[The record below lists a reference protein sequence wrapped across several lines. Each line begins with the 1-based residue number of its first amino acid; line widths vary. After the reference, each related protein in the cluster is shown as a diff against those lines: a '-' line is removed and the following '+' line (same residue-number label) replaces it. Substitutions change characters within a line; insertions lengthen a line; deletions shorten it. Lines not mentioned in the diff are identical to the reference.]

1 MTTHEVV
8 LSATHDPADSFCL
21 VFWVFSESSQNIL
34 EFLSVRLARR
44 DVDQLPKAFEH
55 GCICV
60 DGLVAY
66 PNQILI
72 CGQKVTV
79 SLRGHQE
86 ADVDSHWQVLWQNDE
101 LLKVYKPALLPVSR
115 TTRNLY
121 QTLISLVRRETPFVN
136 AQLLHRL
143 DTETSGVILLAKDS
157 AADKKWK
164 KHLEQLIVRKV
175 YHAWVTGL
183 PEWNQITFECELSEK
198 QGSEIRSQMYVVDPQ
213 ERERY
218 LKPKVSKTAFRVLQ
232 RQTGR
237 ALIEC
242 ELFTG
247 RKHQIRAQLA
257 HLGYPIIGD
266 KIYSHDG
273 RFYLKRLEQA
283 LTDDDFGTLGAQ
295 HHMLESKVI
304 ELNTEFNRE
313 LL

>member
-1 MTTHEVV
+1 M
-8 LSATHDPADSFCL
+8 
-21 VFWVFSESSQNIL
+21 
-34 EFLSVRLARR
+34 
-44 DVDQLPKAFEH
+44 
-55 GCICV
+55 
-60 DGLVAY
+60 
-66 PNQILI
+66 
-72 CGQKVTV
+72 
-79 SLRGHQE
+79 
-86 ADVDSHWQVLWQNDE
+86 
-101 LLKVYKPALLPVSR
+101 LPVSR

-143 DTETSGVILLAKDS
+143 DTETAGVILLAKDS

-164 KHLEQLIVRKV
+164 KQLEQLIVRKV

-183 PEWNQITFECELSEK
+183 PEWNQFTVECELSEK

-213 ERERY
+213 ERECY

-232 RQTGR
+232 RQTDR

-247 RKHQIRAQLA
+247 KKHQIRVQLA
-257 HLGYPIIGD
+257 HLGHPIIGD

-273 RFYLKRLEQA
+273 RFYVKRLAQP
-283 LTDDDFGTLGAQ
+283 LTDDDFAILGAP
-295 HHMLESKVI
+295 HHLLESKVV
-304 ELNTEFNRE
+304 ELNTEFNTE

>member
-1 MTTHEVV
+1 MTAND
-8 LSATHDPADSFCL
+8 LRPSAGHDSVDGFCIA
-21 VFWVFSESSQNIL
+21 FIVFSELPQYL
-34 EFLSVRLARR
+34 LAFLSLRLARH
-44 DVDQLPKAFEH
+44 DVDQLDHAFENEQV
-55 GCICV
+55 CV
-60 DGLVAY
+60 DGRVAY
-66 PNQILI
+66 PDQILI
-72 CGQKVTV
+72 SGQKVTLN
-79 SLRGHQE
+79 LRGHQE
-86 ADVDSHWQVLWQNDE
+86 ADVDSRWQVLWQNDE

-164 KHLEQLIVRKV
+164 KCLEQLIVKKV
-175 YHAWVTGL
+175 YHAWVAGL
-183 PEWNQITFECELSEK
+183 PEWNQMTFECELSEK
-198 QGSEIRSQMYVVDPQ
+198 KGSEIRSQMYVVGSQLRDC
-213 ERERY
+213 Y
-218 LKPKVSKTAFRVLQ
+218 LKPKVSKTAFKVLE
-232 RQTGR
+232 RQGNK

-273 RFYLKRLEQA
+273 HFYLKRLEQP
-283 LTDDDFGTLGAQ
+283 LTGHDFSILGAQ
-295 HHMLESKVI
+295 HHQLESKII
-304 ELNTEFNRE
+304 ELNTE

>member
-1 MTTHEVV
+1 MTTPGLVPSVPHYPVDGF
-8 LSATHDPADSFCL
+8 SL
-21 VFWVFSESSQNIL
+21 VFPVFSDSAKNLL
-34 EFLSVRLARR
+34 EFLSLRLARH
-44 DVDQLPKAFEH
+44 DVDQLCDAFKH
-55 GCICV
+55 GCIRV
-60 DGLVAY
+60 DGLIAH
-66 PNQILI
+66 PDQILT

-79 SLRGHQE
+79 FLQGHQE
-86 ADVDSHWQVLWQNDE
+86 ADVDARWQVLWQNDE

-164 KHLEQLIVRKV
+164 KQLGQLIVRKV
-175 YHAWVTGL
+175 YHAWVAGL
-183 PEWNQITFECELSEK
+183 PEWNQTTFECELSEK
-198 QGSEIRSQMYVVDPQ
+198 KGSEIRSQMYVVDPQ
-213 ERERY
+213 HRECY
-218 LKPKVSKTAFRVLQ
+218 LRPKASKTSFRVLQ
-232 RQTGR
+232 RQTDR
-237 ALIEC
+237 TLIEC

-273 RFYLKRLEQA
+273 HFYLKRLEQRLA
-283 LTDDDFGTLGAQ
+283 DGDFAILGAQ
-295 HHMLESKVI
+295 HHLLESKIV
-304 ELNTEFNRE
+304 ELNTE

>member
-1 MTTHEVV
+1 MTTHELALPV
-8 LSATHDPADSFCL
+8 THNPADDFCL
-21 VFWVFSESSQNIL
+21 AFLVFSESSQNIL
-34 EFLSVRLARR
+34 EFLSVRLARY
-44 DVDQLPKAFEH
+44 DVDQLPEAFKQ
-55 GCICV
+55 GCIYV

-66 PNQILI
+66 PDQILS

-79 SLRGHQE
+79 NLRNHQE
-86 ADVDSHWQVLWQNDE
+86 ADVDSRWQILWQNDE

-164 KHLEQLIVRKV
+164 KHLEALIVRKV
-175 YHAWVTGL
+175 YHAWVTGC
-183 PEWNQITFECELSEK
+183 PEWNQVTFECELSEK

-213 ERERY
+213 ERECY
-218 LKPKVSKTAFRVLQ
+218 PKPKVSKTAFRVLQ

-273 RFYLKRLEQA
+273 CFYLKRLEQP
-283 LTDDDFGTLGAQ
+283 LTGHDFSILGTK
-295 HHMLESKVI
+295 HHLLESI
-304 ELNTEFNRE
+304 ILELDH
-313 LL
+313 LLL

>member
-1 MTTHEVV
+1 LTTNERV
-8 LSATHDPADSFCL
+8 LSATYNPADSFCL
-21 VFWVFSESSQNIL
+21 VFSVFSKSPQNLL
-34 EFLSVRLARR
+34 EFLSVRLARY
-44 DVDQLPKAFEH
+44 DVDQLPEAFKQ
-55 GCICV
+55 GSVYV

-66 PNQILI
+66 PDQILS

-79 SLRGHQE
+79 NLRDHQE
-86 ADVDSHWQVLWQNDE
+86 ADVDSRWQILWQNDE

-143 DTETSGVILLAKDS
+143 DTETSGVILLAKNS

-164 KHLEQLIVRKV
+164 KHLEALIVRKV
-175 YHAWVTGL
+175 YHAWVTGC
-183 PEWNQITFECELSEK
+183 PEWNQVTFECELSEK
-198 QGSEIRSQMYVVDPQ
+198 KGSEIRSQMYVVDPQ
-213 ERERY
+213 ERECY
-218 LKPKVSKTAFRVLQ
+218 LKPKVSKTAFQVLQ
-232 RQTGR
+232 RQTDR
-237 ALIEC
+237 TLIEC

-257 HLGYPIIGD
+257 YLGYPIIGD

-273 RFYLKRLEQA
+273 RFYLKRLEQP
-283 LTDDDFGTLGAQ
+283 LTDDDFSLLGAQ
-295 HHMLESKVI
+295 HHLLESKVV
-304 ELNTEFNRE
+304 ELNTA